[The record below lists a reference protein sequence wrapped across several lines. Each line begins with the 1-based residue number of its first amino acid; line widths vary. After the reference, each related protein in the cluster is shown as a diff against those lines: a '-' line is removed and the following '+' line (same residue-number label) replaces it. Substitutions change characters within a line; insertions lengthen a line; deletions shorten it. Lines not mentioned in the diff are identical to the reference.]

1 MKPTG
6 SGCNIIIIEDDDDD
20 GDYDD
25 CINIGTQN

>member
-20 GDYDD
+20 YDD